1 MSCRRVEEPPLRQRE
16 SLIATAKTVV
26 WNGPMGVF
34 EIEEFAHGT
43 KCVAQAMADATKA
56 GAITVVGGGDSA
68 LEAAASIAETGT
80 ARVVLSYRS
89 EAFGRAKQKNRQR
102 LKQGEDQGRIRVLL
116 KSQVKQIEPESVTL
130 EYEGKLVRIRNDA
143 VIINAGGVLPNDFLK
158 SMGIQV
164 ETKYGTA

>member
-1 MSCRRVEEPPLRQRE
+1 M
-16 SLIATAKTVV
+16 
-26 WNGPMGVF
+26 
-34 EIEEFAHGT
+34 
-43 KCVAQAMADATKA
+43 
-56 GAITVVGGGDSA
+56 
-68 LEAAASIAETGT
+68 
-80 ARVVLSYRS
+80 LSYRS